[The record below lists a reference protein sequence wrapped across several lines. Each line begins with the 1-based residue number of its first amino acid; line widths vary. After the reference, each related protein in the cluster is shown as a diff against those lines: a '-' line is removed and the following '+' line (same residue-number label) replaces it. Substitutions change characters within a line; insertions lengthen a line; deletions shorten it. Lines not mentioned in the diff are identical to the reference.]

1 MVSTVVLFSLSK
13 KKKKD
18 GLCFGS
24 VQGSIFYNINWN
36 AVEQF

>member
-1 MVSTVVLFSLSK
+1 MFIFPIQEK
-13 KKKKD
+13 KEKKKD